1 MHQIY
6 IYNDGYEVIIMSVM
20 GRVEE
25 MHLKGMHEAA
35 AYVAVCNAGLK
46 HHDQEPFV
54 VGSVKVSLSRRGNTI

>member
-6 IYNDGYEVIIMSVM
+6 IFKDGYKVVVKSAM

-46 HHDQEPFV
+46 HHYQIPFV
-54 VGSVKVSLSRRGNTI
+54 VSSVKVFLSRRGKTI